1 MGKSI
6 QILVI
11 DDHQVVREGLWHL
24 LGQEKDF
31 DFIGQGADSEE
42 ALFQI
47 EILSPDIVIT
57 DIKMPGMDGIELT
70 REIKARR
77 PSCNVIV
84 LTLYDEY
91 LTQALAA
98 GARGYLLKDT
108 KREELAQAIRRVHRG
123 QVVISEGIKD
133 KVKAQLGYEAGG
145 EPEEGSRSQSGS
157 TETLIEEVQ
166 LVLPPPVEANQ
177 LMRFT
182 SQVEEMLQ
190 SRLTQV
196 VGSWNEGTAMTV
208 VLADAIPLPELL
220 NKLEGVPEIE
230 DIEENPTNGKSNPK
244 LLKKANAIPRLKDT
258 PRKTFFVTLEKDRAE
273 ISN

>member
-24 LGQEKDF
+24 LGREKDF

-70 REIKARR
+70 REIKAKR

-108 KREELAQAIRRVHRG
+108 KREELAQAIRRVHDG

-133 KVKAQLGYEAGG
+133 KAKAQLGYEAGG
-145 EPEEGSRSQSGS
+145 QPEYSKSQSGS
-157 TETLIEEVQ
+157 TERLIEEVQ

-190 SRLTQV
+190 SRVMQV

-208 VLADAIPLPELL
+208 VLADAIPLPKLL
-220 NKLEGVPEIE
+220 NKLEEVPEIE
-230 DIEENPTNGKSNPK
+230 DVEENPTNGKGNPK

-258 PRKTFFVTLEKDRAE
+258 PRKTLFVTLEKDHAE